1 MSLILVRHAQAGSRS
16 DFDGDDLLRPLSGR
30 GRHQAADIAG
40 TIVDVTGSRVAAIL
54 TSPYRRCI
62 ETVAPL
68 GAALGVGIE
77 VALMLGEGPTET
89 ARAEVRRVGGRIRTE
104 HVVWCSH
111 GDILPAVLEMIAV
124 QDGLDLGRDAR
135 VQKGSI
141 WVLDVDDD
149 SRFDRAVYLRPTC

>member
-1 MSLILVRHAQAGSRS
+1 MSLFLVRHAQAGSRS
-16 DFDGDDLLRPLSGR
+16 DFAGDDLLRPLTGR

-40 TIVDVTGSRVAAIL
+40 LVLAMIGTEPPTIR
-54 TSPYRRCI
+54 TSPYRRCM

-68 GAALGVGIE
+68 GAAAGVEPI
-77 VALMLGEGPTET
+77 VDPMLAEGPTDT
-89 ARAEVRRVGGRIRTE
+89 AREQVRRIAADVRTS

-111 GDILPAVLEMIAV
+111 GDILPAVLEMLAV

-149 SRFDRAVYLRPTC
+149 NVFERAVYLRPTC